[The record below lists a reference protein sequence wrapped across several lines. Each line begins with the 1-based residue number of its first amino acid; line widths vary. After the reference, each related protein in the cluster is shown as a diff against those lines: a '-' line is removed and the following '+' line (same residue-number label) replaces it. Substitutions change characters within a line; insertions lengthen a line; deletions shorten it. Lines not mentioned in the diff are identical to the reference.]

1 MRSKSIVRDGRN
13 RLYVYDCELE
23 GNKKYFLK
31 IPGPIK
37 VLDAKFLGK
46 TAASGTITISVL
58 NDRNPA
64 DLVAIAGCEDYELT
78 VNTPTGTPVALMSI
92 TTGNNAYAE
101 AQATPVV
108 GADTA
113 ANRIIMDEVNSILH
127 IVTSNVTYTSGNH
140 LLVYY
145 TDVN

>member
-64 DLVAIAGCEDYELT
+64 DLVAIAECEDYELT
-78 VNTPTGTPVALMSI
+78 VNTPTGTPVSLMTI
-92 TTGNNAYAE
+92 NTPNNAYAE
-101 AQATPVV
+101 AQAAPVV